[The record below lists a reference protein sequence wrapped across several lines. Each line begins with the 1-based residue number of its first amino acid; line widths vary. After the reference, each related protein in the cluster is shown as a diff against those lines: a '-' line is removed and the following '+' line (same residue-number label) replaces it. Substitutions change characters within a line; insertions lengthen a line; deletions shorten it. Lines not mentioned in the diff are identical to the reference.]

1 MQVIR
6 TAYTLARLTSLAYRN
21 IWLLDGTNIFRHG
34 TDYPVISILLK
45 VMGDPSCNSVTREDC
60 RHHIIR
66 HSQGLENYSRIEFD
80 IRFDLP
86 LLPHNRLRLLRYLQ
100 PLSRLR
106 ILLRKLSRNILQN
119 QGSRII
125 GPIDPVS
132 KTHYL
137 IPRRQ
142 LPVQKRLNIPHA
154 PDLLHHL
161 HRHLIRTTMQWTSQR
176 SDRTSYRP
184 ANVGKG

>member
-1 MQVIR
+1 MLVR
-6 TAYTLARLTSLAYRN
+6 LASLAYRN

-45 VMGDPSCNSVTREDC
+45 VMGNPSCDSVTREDC

-66 HSQGLENYSRIEFD
+66 YSQRLENYSRIEFD

-86 LLPHNRLRLLRYLQ
+86 LLPHNRLRPLRYLQ

-106 ILLRKLSRNILQN
+106 ILLRKLSRNILQD

-125 GPIDPVS
+125 GPIDPMS
-132 KTHYL
+132 KTHDL
-137 IPRRQ
+137 VPRGQ
-142 LPVQKRLNIPHA
+142 LRI
-154 PDLLHHL
+154 
-161 HRHLIRTTMQWTSQR
+161 
-176 SDRTSYRP
+176 
-184 ANVGKG
+184 

>member
-1 MQVIR
+1 MLVR
-6 TAYTLARLTSLAYRN
+6 LASLAYRN

-34 TDYPVISILLK
+34 TDYPVIGILLK
-45 VMGDPSCNSVTREDC
+45 VMGDPSCDSVTREDC

-66 HSQGLENYSRIEFD
+66 DSQRLEDNSGVEFD
-80 IRFDLP
+80 IRLDFS
-86 LLPHNRLRLLRYLQ
+86 LLPHDRLGPLRYLQ

-106 ILLRKLSRNILQN
+106 ILLRKLSRNILQD

-137 IPRRQ
+137 IPRGQ
-142 LPVQKRLNIPHA
+142 LRI
-154 PDLLHHL
+154 
-161 HRHLIRTTMQWTSQR
+161 
-176 SDRTSYRP
+176 
-184 ANVGKG
+184 